1 PGSVNPDAF
10 PAKLWRLVNSPSVTS
25 VRWDARGE
33 GLLILQPRFER
44 ELLGAGPPGQG
55 PPAAPG
61 VFRTRSFAS
70 FVRQLNLYGF
80 HKVLPAQ
87 AGAAPRPAGDLH
99 HFQSPYFRRDR
110 PDLLARLQRLTKA
123 KRAKLAAALEPPDR
137 SQRPLGSS
145 H

>member
-44 ELLGAGPPGQG
+44 ELLGLGPPGQG

-87 AGAAPRPAGDLH
+87 PGEGLH

-123 KRAKLAAALEPPDR
+123 KRAKLAAVLELPAR
-137 SQRPLGSS
+137 SQRPLGSP